1 MTWKRKPTV
10 QHRSGRLT
18 ISKMTQLVAIG
29 CMFLL
34 ACLVAGL
41 PVLLHVIASLRT
53 YTLSSSPI
61 FLSPD
66 VAQRMRPET
75 LDIMGSVA
83 ASYRVRDTDVIN
95 LPSSSSS
102 SPVLLADLIDA
113 AVGVTP
119 ALPTALGIDLDAA
132 RGGDNTSTSL
142 RKPRH
147 RQSSPAE
154 ALALHALRAG
164 GRSFFPPS
172 SSTLTTTLQKPQR
185 RVLCATFAPLDR
197 SAFDAVAAKVLISN
211 PAAI

>member
-1 MTWKRKPTV
+1 
-10 QHRSGRLT
+10 
-18 ISKMTQLVAIG
+18 MTQLVAIG

-41 PVLLHVIASLRT
+41 PVLLHVIASLRA

-83 ASYRVRDTDVIN
+83 ASYRVRDTDVIT
-95 LPSSSSS
+95 LPSSST
-102 SPVLLADLIDA
+102 PVLLADLIDA

-164 GRSFFPPS
+164 GRPFFPPS
-172 SSTLTTTLQKPQR
+172 SSISTTTLKKPQR